1 LKTKSVLAMIEQ
13 LLEATFNHYQLD
25 NHIVVGLSPVPF
37 NPQVPLKYS
46 KFLAGGGLVSLL
58 I

>member
-1 LKTKSVLAMIEQ
+1 MIEQ